1 LEFKLKKEIFFGFF
15 IGVIS
20 NIIGVFL
27 CVIILF
33 KEYQLSNI
41 LDIINNSI
49 DNNNI
54 TKLISLGAIVNL
66 ISFFILLKFNFNEKA
81 RGVLVATFVI
91 AILTIYLNNF

>member
-1 LEFKLKKEIFFGFF
+1 MKKEIFFGFF

-54 TKLISLGAIVNL
+54 TKLISLGAIINL

-81 RGVLVATFVI
+81 RGVLVATFAI
-91 AILTIYLNNF
+91 AILTIYLNNFY

>member
-1 LEFKLKKEIFFGFF
+1 LEFKLKKGIFFGFF

-54 TKLISLGAIVNL
+54 TKLISLGAIINL

>member
-1 LEFKLKKEIFFGFF
+1 MKKEIFFGFF

-54 TKLISLGAIVNL
+54 TKLISLGAIINL
-66 ISFFILLKFNFNEKA
+66 LSFFILLKFNFNEKA
-81 RGVLVATFVI
+81 RGVLVATFTV
-91 AILTIYLNNF
+91 AILTIYLNNFQ

>member
-54 TKLISLGAIVNL
+54 TKLISLGAIINL

>member
-1 LEFKLKKEIFFGFF
+1 MKEEIFFGFF

-54 TKLISLGAIVNL
+54 TKLISLGAIINL